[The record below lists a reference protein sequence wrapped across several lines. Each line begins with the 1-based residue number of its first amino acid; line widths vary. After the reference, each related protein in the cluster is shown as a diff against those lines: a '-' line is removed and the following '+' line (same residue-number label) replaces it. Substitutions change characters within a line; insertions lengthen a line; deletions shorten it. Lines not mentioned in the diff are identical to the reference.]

1 MTNMT
6 RQEALGVLHQVYN
19 AYVDLL
25 IESSEAFHTSE
36 PLRLRAVQALFVLT
50 DAIHGSRQPGELYT
64 LCDSCHVRRAWR
76 EVGYRNTCH
85 ACSSHAPTIP
95 LTSSCSTAL
104 AFQHAELTRSQRNS
118 RDALEGKNHDHH

>member
-1 MTNMT
+1 MTNMS

-19 AYVDLL
+19 SYVDLL
-25 IESSEAFHTSE
+25 IESRDAFHTSE

-64 LCDSCHVRRAWR
+64 LCDRCHLRRAWR

-85 ACSSHAPTIP
+85 ARNAPTP
-95 LTSSCSTAL
+95 TRLLLPSC
-104 AFQHAELTRSQRNS
+104 
-118 RDALEGKNHDHH
+118 